1 MDIEVVTI
9 KEETAVQDKQQLIN
23 DIIRLLVDN
32 NLSISEA
39 KEILNITSKKLDEQK
54 VMNND
59 AIHHWIED
67 VSAEELGERRR
78 KQREESE

>member
-9 KEETAVQDKQQLIN
+9 KEETAVQNKQQLIN
-23 DIIRLLVDN
+23 DIIRLLVNN

-59 AIHHWIED
+59 TIHHWISGK
-67 VSAEELGERRR
+67 VFM
-78 KQREESE
+78 

>member
-23 DIIRLLVDN
+23 DIIRLLADN

-59 AIHHWIED
+59 VIHHWISGKD
-67 VSAEELGERRR
+67 FM
-78 KQREESE
+78 